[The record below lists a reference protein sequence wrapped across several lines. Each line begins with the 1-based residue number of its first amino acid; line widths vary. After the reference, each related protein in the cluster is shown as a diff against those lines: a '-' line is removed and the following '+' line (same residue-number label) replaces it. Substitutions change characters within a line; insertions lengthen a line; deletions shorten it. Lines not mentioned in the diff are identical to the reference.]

1 VLIKF
6 INVDQCSLLFLI
18 VFSKQKSEWGSYRS
32 VHKFAKSYSTYLSV
46 IFKKFNEFY
55 SSTKL
60 YIFSRYLFLILKML
74 LDDVL
79 YFIRVCI
86 FTAF

>member
-1 VLIKF
+1 
-6 INVDQCSLLFLI
+6 
-18 VFSKQKSEWGSYRS
+18 
-32 VHKFAKSYSTYLSV
+32 V

-86 FTAF
+86 FTAFLKKISVFSMNKVHKFC